1 MRSHLENSASMPRP
15 LTAQGSAGAGALDA
29 TRHGEATRE
38 FEGFL
43 RARIVGQDAAIGAV
57 TEMYQMFLV
66 GLNPPDRPVGNLLFL
81 GPTGSG
87 KTYVVEVVAEA
98 LFGERRAF
106 LKIDCAEFQESHEI
120 AKLIGSPPGYVG
132 HGETQ
137 PFLTQEALNRW
148 HTEKLKL
155 SLLLLDEIEKASPAL
170 WQLLLGILDKGI
182 LTLGSNRQVDLS
194 QALIFMTSNLGAA
207 EMSGLIE
214 GGMGFVAHPIS
225 VDASLD
231 EKITRTAVEAARR
244 KFSPEFMN
252 RLDKVLVFRP
262 LGEPELRKI
271 LNLEL
276 NLLQQRIFSSST
288 PTPFFFALTAPAKE
302 FLLREGTD
310 LKYGARHL
318 RRAMERELVNPLSNL
333 IASGQVRGGDLVS
346 VDFDTAANSLLFFKE
361 AENVPEHAVFKL
373 WDLAGSDGGKNHSI
387 AAEAELM
394 QAAVPFLELEHRAL
408 SASERS

>member
-1 MRSHLENSASMPRP
+1 VTTLR
-15 LTAQGSAGAGALDA
+15 TQLDVRQ
-29 TRHGEATRE
+29 TGNEAE
-38 FEGFL
+38 KL
-43 RARIVGQDAAIGAV
+43 RADLHKRIVGQDEPIQQIVNLYQTYLAGMASPSRPIGS
-57 TEMYQMFLV
+57 F
-66 GLNPPDRPVGNLLFL
+66 LFL
-81 GPTGSG
+81 GPTGTG
-87 KTYVVEVVAEA
+87 KTRLVEAMAES
-98 LFGERRAF
+98 LVGDGRAMI
-106 LKIDCAEFQESHEI
+106 KVDCAEFQHSHEI
-120 AKLIGSPPGYVG
+120 AKLVGSPPGYLG
-132 HGETQ
+132 HRETH
-137 PFLTQEALNRW
+137 PLLSQEVLDQY
-148 HTEKLKL
+148 HTEKVKL
-155 SLLLLDEIEKASPAL
+155 SFVLFDEVEKASDAL
-170 WQLLLGILDKGI
+170 WNLLLGVLDKAT
-182 LTLGSNRQVDLS
+182 LTLGDTRRVDFT
-194 QALIFMTSNLGAA
+194 QTMIFMTSNLGAG
-207 EMSGLIE
+207 EMSSILRPRL
-214 GGMGFVAHPIS
+214 GFTAG
-225 VDASLD
+225 DKEREQLAGTLD
-231 EKITRTAVEAARR
+231 EETTDKISRAGVEAARR
-244 KFSPEFMN
+244 RFTPEFMN

-288 PTPFFFALTAPAKE
+288 PTPFFFALTASAKE

-373 WDLAGSDGGKNHSI
+373 WDLAGSDSGKNHSI
-387 AAEAELM
+387 AVEAELM

>member
-1 MRSHLENSASMPRP
+1 MHTEPANSALVFPALNS
-15 LTAQGSAGAGALDA
+15 QESAGAGALDA

-38 FEGFL
+38 FEAFL
-43 RARIVGQDAAIGAV
+43 RARIVGQDAAIDAV

-106 LKIDCAEFQESHEI
+106 LKVDCAEFQESHEI

-137 PFLTQEALNRW
+137 PVLTQEALNRW
-148 HTEKLKL
+148 LTEKLKL

-194 QALIFMTSNLGAA
+194 QTLIFMTSNLGAA

-214 GGMGFVAHPIS
+214 GGMGFVAHPTS
-225 VDASLD
+225 VNASLD

-252 RLDKVLVFRP
+252 RLDKVVVFNTLRP
-262 LGEPELRKI
+262 EHLEQV
-271 LNLEL
+271 LEL
-276 NLLQQRIFSSST
+276 ELAKVQQRIMHAAGESHFTFRCS
-288 PTPFFFALTAPAKE
+288 PEAKRW
-302 FLLREGTD
+302 LLREGTD
-310 LKYGARHL
+310 PKYGARHL
-318 RRAMERELVNPLSNL
+318 KRVIERHIVYALANLVATS
-333 IASGQVRGGDLVS
+333 QVSTGDCINISLKTDGTLAFTKIVA
-346 VDFDTAANSLLFFKE
+346 VATVATA
-361 AENVPEHAVFKL
+361 
-373 WDLAGSDGGKNHSI
+373 G
-387 AAEAELM
+387 
-394 QAAVPFLELEHRAL
+394 
-408 SASERS
+408 